1 MKIQRRRFLHQA
13 AGVAALPALSR
24 IARAQTYPTRSIT
37 MNVAFAAGGALDTT
51 GRILAERM
59 RVSLGQRI
67 IIENVT
73 GAAGSIGV
81 GRVARAPADG
91 YTVSIGSVSTHVF
104 NGAIY
109 ALPYDVL
116 MNFEPIA
123 LVATNPMLIVAK
135 KAMPANN
142 LKDFIA
148 WLKANPGRASQG
160 TFGAGSVGHIV
171 GIFFQNTTGTR
182 YQFVPYRGGPPA
194 MQDLVAGQ
202 IDMMI
207 DNPVTSLPQIRAG
220 GIKGYVVTAKN
231 RLAQA
236 PEIPTADEA
245 GLPGLYVT
253 NWQALFVPKGTPKD
267 VVAKLN
273 AAVVEALADPAV
285 RNRISDQGFEI
296 PPPEQQTPEWLAV
309 LHKAEIEKWWPIIK
323 AANIKGE

>member
-1 MKIQRRRFLHQA
+1 VKIPRRQLLRLA
-13 AGVAALPALSR
+13 AGAAGLPVASR
-24 IARAQTYPTRSIT
+24 IASAQAYPARPIT
-37 MNVAFAAGGALDTT
+37 MNVAFAAGGALDST

-59 RVSLGQRI
+59 RMSLGQPVV
-67 IIENVT
+67 IENVT

-91 YTVSIGSVSTHVF
+91 YTLSIGSVSTHVF

-116 MNFEPIA
+116 QDFEPVA
-123 LVATNPMLIVAK
+123 LVATNPMLIVARK
-135 KAMPANN
+135 EMPAND
-142 LKDFIA
+142 LKDLIA
-148 WLKANPGRASQG
+148 WLKANPGKASQG

-171 GIFFQNTTGTR
+171 GIFFQNTIGAR

-202 IDMMI
+202 IDLMI
-207 DNPVTSLPQIRAG
+207 DNPVTSLPQMRAG
-220 GIKGYVVTAKN
+220 GIKAYVVTAKT

-253 NWQALFVPKGTPKD
+253 NWQALFVPKATPKD
-267 VVAKLN
+267 VIARLN
-273 AAVVEALADPAV
+273 AAVVEALADPGV
-285 RNRISDQGFEI
+285 RSRITAQGFEI
-296 PPPEQQTPEWLAV
+296 PPREQQTPEALGA
-309 LHKAEIEKWWPIIK
+309 LHKAEIEKWWPIIR

>member
-1 MKIQRRRFLHQA
+1 MRGLAFAVALA
-13 AGVAALPALSR
+13 ATMGNAEFAAT
-24 IARAQTYPTRSIT
+24 QTYPTRQIT
-37 MNVAFAAGGALDTT
+37 INVAFAAGGALDST

-59 RVSLGQRI
+59 RVSLGQPV

-91 YTVSIGSVSTHVF
+91 YTLSIGSVSTHVF

-116 MNFEPIA
+116 MDFEPVA
-123 LVATNPMLIVAK
+123 LLATNPMLIVARN
-135 KAMPANN
+135 AMPANDLN
-142 LKDFIA
+142 GLIA
-148 WLKANPGRASQG
+148 WLKANPGKASQG

-171 GIFFQNTTGTR
+171 GIFFQKTTETR

-194 MQDLVAGQ
+194 MQDLLAGQ

-220 GIKGYVVTAKN
+220 GIKAYAVTSKD
-231 RLAQA
+231 RLAKA

-245 GLPGLYVT
+245 GLPGLHVT

-273 AAVVEALADPAV
+273 SAVVEALADPAV

-296 PPPEQQTPEWLAV
+296 PPREQQTPEALGA

-323 AANIKGE
+323 AANVKGE

>member
-1 MKIQRRRFLHQA
+1 M
-13 AGVAALPALSR
+13 
-24 IARAQTYPTRSIT
+24 RASLGHTIIVE
-37 MNVAFAAGGALDTT
+37 NVAGGN
-51 GRILAERM
+51 G
-59 RVSLGQRI
+59 SL
-67 IIENVT
+67 
-73 GAAGSIGV
+73 GV
-81 GRVARAPADG
+81 GRVARAAPDG
-91 YTVSIGSVSTHVF
+91 YTLVIGYWGTHVA
-104 NGAIY
+104 NGVLY

-116 MNFEPIA
+116 TDFEPVA
-123 LVATNPMLIVAK
+123 MVATNPMLIVTR
-135 KAMPANN
+135 KAMPAND

-148 WLKANPGRASQG
+148 WLKANPGKASQG

-171 GIFFQNTTGTR
+171 GIFFQNTTGVR

-220 GIKGYVVTAKN
+220 GIKAYVVTAKN

-253 NWQALFVPKGTPKD
+253 NWQALFVPKATPKD
-267 VVAKLN
+267 VVARLN
-273 AAVVEALADPAV
+273 AAVVEALADPGV
-285 RNRISDQGFEI
+285 RNRITDQGFEI
-296 PPPEQQTPEWLAV
+296 PPREQQTPEALGA

>member
-1 MKIQRRRFLHQA
+1 MRGLAFAVALA
-13 AGVAALPALSR
+13 ATMGNAEFAAT
-24 IARAQTYPTRSIT
+24 QTYPTRQIT
-37 MNVAFAAGGALDTT
+37 INVAFAAGGALDST

-59 RVSLGQRI
+59 RVSLGQPV

-91 YTVSIGSVSTHVF
+91 YTLSIGSVSTHVF

-116 MNFEPIA
+116 MDFEPVA
-123 LVATNPMLIVAK
+123 LLATNPMLIVARN
-135 KAMPANN
+135 AMPANDLN
-142 LKDFIA
+142 GLIA
-148 WLKANPGRASQG
+148 WLKANPGKASQG

-171 GIFFQNTTGTR
+171 GIFFQKTTETR

-194 MQDLVAGQ
+194 MQDLLAGQ

-220 GIKGYVVTAKN
+220 GIKAYAVTSKD
-231 RLAQA
+231 RLAKA

-245 GLPGLYVT
+245 GLPGLHVT

-273 AAVVEALADPAV
+273 SAVVEALADPAV

-296 PPPEQQTPEWLAV
+296 PPREQQPPEALGA

-323 AANIKGE
+323 AANVKGE